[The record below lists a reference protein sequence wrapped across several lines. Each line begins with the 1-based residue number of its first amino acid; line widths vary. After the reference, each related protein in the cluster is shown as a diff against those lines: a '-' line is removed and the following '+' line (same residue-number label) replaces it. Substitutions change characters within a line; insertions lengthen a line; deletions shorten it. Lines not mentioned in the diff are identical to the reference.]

1 MKNALELLSQI
12 RIASPCHADWD
23 EMTGDDRVRFC
34 GLCEK
39 NVYNLS
45 ALTSE
50 QAVSLIREKEG
61 RLCTR
66 FFQRADGT
74 MLTADCPVGVHHR
87 IQKKRRLA
95 TLAAS
100 LAGLLSFSGCTKFD
114 DGSGTS
120 AATPPAKQEQI
131 SKTQEARCL
140 MGLPA
145 FRPGLATRQAAA
157 VPEVLPAPREATVD

>member
-23 EMTGDDRVRFC
+23 EMTGDDHVRFC
-34 GLCEK
+34 VHCEK

-45 ALTSE
+45 SLTSE
-50 QAVSLIREKEG
+50 EAFSLIREKEG
-61 RLCTR
+61 QLCTR

-74 MLTADCPVGVHHR
+74 MLTADCSVGLHHR
-87 IQKKRRLA
+87 IEKKRRLA

-100 LAGLLSFSGCTKFD
+100 LAGLLSFGGCTRFD
-114 DGSGTS
+114 DGSGAST
-120 AATPPAKQEQI
+120 ATPPAKQEQS

-140 MGLPA
+140 MGEPMLPPA
-145 FRPGLATRQAAA
+145 LATRRATA
-157 VPEVLPAPREATVD
+157 VPEALPAPREAKVD